1 MYERFFGFRERP
13 FELTPD
19 PRYVLLTPR
28 HREALSNL
36 EYGVAARKA
45 ITVLTGE
52 AGTGKTTLVRH
63 VLRTAAASTGVAGRF
78 VELNNP
84 RLTRDEFI
92 EYLTHAFRLP
102 AAAASSKARFL
113 IALERTLHEHRAA
126 NLPVALIVDEAQSLP
141 YDLLEEIRLLV
152 NIESDSEK
160 LLPVILVGQPE
171 LADRLNEYELRQLK
185 QRVALRCHLA
195 PLTLQETGSY
205 IATRVSLAGGDP
217 AQSFTREAVLEL
229 YRRSR
234 GIPRTI
240 NVVCDNALV
249 TAFALERR
257 PVDADVVAEV
267 AADFDLNGAPAAS
280 PDDPSAAPPSRP
292 GEPADAPQPASSPA
306 RTRWFGRVSP
316 DG

>member
-13 FELTPD
+13 FELAPD
-19 PRYVLLTPR
+19 PRYLLLTPR

-36 EYGVAARKA
+36 EYGVATRKA

-63 VLRTAAASTGVAGRF
+63 VLRAAAANAGTDGRF
-78 VELNNP
+78 VQLANP
-84 RLTRDEFI
+84 RLTRDEFV
-92 EYLTHAFRLP
+92 EYLTHGFRLP
-102 AAAASSKARFL
+102 AGAASSKARFL
-113 IALERTLHEHRAA
+113 IEFERTLHQHRAA
-126 NLPVALIVDEAQSLP
+126 DLPVALIIDEAHSLP

-171 LADRLNEYELRQLK
+171 LADRLNEHELRQLK

-195 PLTLQETGSY
+195 PLSLHETGSY
-205 IATRVSLAGGDP
+205 IAARVSLAGGNP
-217 AQSFTREAVLEL
+217 AQCFTREAVLEIH
-229 YRRSR
+229 RRSR

-240 NVVCDNALV
+240 NVLCDNALV

-257 PVDADVVAEV
+257 PVDAEIVCEV
-267 AADFDLNGAPAAS
+267 AVDFDLVATA
-280 PDDPSAAPPSRP
+280 DP
-292 GEPADAPQPASSPA
+292 PADAPVPVAHEEDERPATPPA
-306 RTRWFGRVSP
+306 QRRWFGRTSS
-316 DG
+316 DS